1 MVKTFNHVKIPQ
13 LDFELEAVTLE
24 SGRTYTTP
32 QGNVYQSITT
42 ALSKYNKQAIQE
54 WRDAVGEEEA
64 NRVSGRASRRGSAV
78 HLAFEDYIANKLND
92 MKIKMMMPNIK
103 ELFNQLRPEI
113 DAHVGTVYSIEQ
125 ALYSDKLKV
134 AGRSDLIAD
143 WDGEIAV
150 IDYKTSTKE
159 KLEENIQNYFMQG
172 TAYALMF
179 EELVGKPIDKIVIA
193 IAVEESRRPQIFVR
207 YKNNYINPLMELI
220 NGPKN

>member
-32 QGNVYQSITT
+32 QGNVYKSITT

-54 WRDAVGEEEA
+54 WREAVGEEEA
-64 NRVSGRASRRGSAV
+64 NRVSGRASRRGSAL

-92 MKIKMMMPNIK
+92 MKIRMMMPNIK
-103 ELFNQLRPEI
+103 ELFLQLRPEI

-125 ALYSDKLKV
+125 ALYSDKLQV
-134 AGRSDLIAD
+134 AGRTDLIAD
-143 WDGEIAV
+143 WDNEIAV
-150 IDYKTSTKE
+150 IDYKSSTKE

-179 EELVGKPIDKIVIA
+179 EELVGEPIDKIVIA
-193 IAVEESRRPQIFVR
+193 IAVEESRKPQIFVR
-207 YKNNYINPLMELI
+207 NKNNYINPLMELL
-220 NGPKN
+220 NG

>member
-1 MVKTFNHVKIPQ
+1 MKIFQKKQIPA
-13 LDFELEAVTLE
+13 LDFDLVAETTE

-32 QGNVYQSITT
+32 QGKVYRSITT

-54 WRDAVGEEEA
+54 WRNSVGEEEA
-64 NRVSGRASRRGSAV
+64 NRVSSRASRRGSAV

-92 MKIKMMMPNIK
+92 MKIRMMMPNIK
-103 ELFNQLRPEI
+103 ELFLQLKPEI

-125 ALYSDKLKV
+125 ALYSDKMQV

-172 TAYALMF
+172 TAYALMY
-179 EELVGKPIDKIVIA
+179 EELVGEPIDKIVIA
-193 IAVEESRRPQIFVR
+193 IAVEESTKPQIFVR
-207 YKNNYINPLMELI
+207 YKNNYINPLMELL
-220 NGPKN
+220 NG

>member
-32 QGNVYQSITT
+32 QGNVYKSITT

-64 NRVSGRASRRGSAV
+64 NRVSGRASRRGSAL

-92 MKIKMMMPNIK
+92 MKIRMMMPNIK
-103 ELFNQLRPEI
+103 ELFLQLRPEI

-125 ALYSDKLKV
+125 ALYSDKLQV
-134 AGRSDLIAD
+134 AGRTDLIAD
-143 WDGEIAV
+143 WDNEIAV
-150 IDYKTSTKE
+150 IDYKSSTKE

-179 EELVGKPIDKIVIA
+179 EELVGEPIDKIVIA
-193 IAVEESRRPQIFVR
+193 IAVEESRKPQIFVR
-207 YKNNYINPLMELI
+207 YKNNYINPLMELL
-220 NGPKN
+220 NG

>member
-32 QGNVYQSITT
+32 QGNVYKSITT

-54 WRDAVGEEEA
+54 WRNAVGEEEA
-64 NRVSGRASRRGSAV
+64 KRVSSLASRRGSAV

-92 MKIKMMMPNIK
+92 MKIRMMMPNIK
-103 ELFNQLRPEI
+103 ELFLQLKPEI

-125 ALYSDKLKV
+125 ALYSDKLQV
-134 AGRSDLIAD
+134 AGRTDLIAD
-143 WDGEIAV
+143 WDEEIAV

-193 IAVEESRRPQIFVR
+193 IAVEESRKPQIFVR
-207 YKNNYINPLMELI
+207 YKNNYINPLMELL
-220 NGPKN
+220 NG

>member
-32 QGNVYQSITT
+32 QGNVYKSITT

-54 WRDAVGEEEA
+54 WKNAVGEEEA
-64 NRVSGRASRRGSAV
+64 KRVSSLAARRGSAV

-92 MKIKMMMPNIK
+92 MKIRMMMPNIK
-103 ELFNQLRPEI
+103 ELFLQLKPEI

-125 ALYSDKLKV
+125 ALYSDKLQV
-134 AGRSDLIAD
+134 AGRTDLIAD
-143 WDGEIAV
+143 WDDEIAV

-193 IAVEESRRPQIFVR
+193 IAVEESRKPQIFVR
-207 YKNNYINPLMELI
+207 YKNNYINPLMELL
-220 NGPKN
+220 NG

>member
-1 MVKTFNHVKIPQ
+1 MVKTFIHEKVPQ
-13 LDFELEAVTLE
+13 LDFELEAVTTE

-54 WRDAVGEEEA
+54 WRNAVGEEEA
-64 NRVSGRASRRGSAV
+64 NRVAGRASRRGSAL
-78 HLAFEDYIANKLND
+78 HQAFEDYIANKLSD

-125 ALYSDKLKV
+125 ALYSDRLKV
-134 AGRSDLIAD
+134 AGRTDLIAD
-143 WDGEIAV
+143 WDDEIAV
-150 IDYKTSTKE
+150 IDYKSSTKE

-172 TAYALMF
+172 TAYALMY
-179 EELVGKPIDKIVIA
+179 EELVGEPIDKIVIA
-193 IAVEESRRPQIFVR
+193 IAVEESRKPQIFVR
-207 YKNNYINPLMELI
+207 NKNDYINSLMELL
-220 NGPKN
+220 NG

>member
-32 QGNVYQSITT
+32 QGNVYKSITT

-54 WRDAVGEEEA
+54 WKNAVGEEEA
-64 NRVSGRASRRGSAV
+64 KRVSSLAARRGSAV

-92 MKIKMMMPNIK
+92 MKIRMMMPNIK
-103 ELFNQLRPEI
+103 ELFLQLKPEI

-125 ALYSDKLKV
+125 ALYSDKLQV
-134 AGRSDLIAD
+134 AGRTDLIAD
-143 WDGEIAV
+143 WDEEIAV

-179 EELVGKPIDKIVIA
+179 EELVGQPIDKIVIA
-193 IAVEESRRPQIFVR
+193 IAVEESRKPQIFVR
-207 YKNNYINPLMELI
+207 YKNNYINPLMELL
-220 NGPKN
+220 NG

>member
-32 QGNVYQSITT
+32 QGNVYKSITT

-64 NRVSGRASRRGSAV
+64 NRVSGRASRRGSAL

-92 MKIKMMMPNIK
+92 MKIRMMMPNIK
-103 ELFNQLRPEI
+103 ELFLQLRPEI

-125 ALYSDKLKV
+125 ALYSDKLQV
-134 AGRSDLIAD
+134 AGRTDLIAD
-143 WDGEIAV
+143 WDNEIAV
-150 IDYKTSTKE
+150 IDYKSSTKE

-179 EELVGKPIDKIVIA
+179 EELVGEPIDKIVIA
-193 IAVEESRRPQIFVR
+193 IAVEESRKPQIFVR
-207 YKNNYINPLMELI
+207 NKNNYINPLMELL
-220 NGPKN
+220 NG

>member
-1 MVKTFNHVKIPQ
+1 MVKQFNHVKIPQ

-32 QGNVYQSITT
+32 QGNVYKSITT
-42 ALSKYNKQAIQE
+42 ALSKYNKQAILE
-54 WRDAVGEEEA
+54 WRKAVGEEEA

-78 HLAFEDYIANKLND
+78 HLAFEDYIANKLSD
-92 MKIKMMMPNIK
+92 MKIRMMMPNVK
-103 ELFNQLRPEI
+103 ELFLQLKPEI

-125 ALYSDKLKV
+125 ALYSDKMQV

-143 WDGEIAV
+143 WDDEIAV

-193 IAVEESRRPQIFVR
+193 IAVEESKKPQIFVR
-207 YKNNYINPLMELI
+207 YKNNYINPLMDLL
-220 NGPKN
+220 NG

>member
-32 QGNVYQSITT
+32 QGNVYKSITT

-64 NRVSGRASRRGSAV
+64 NRVSGRASRRGSAL

-92 MKIKMMMPNIK
+92 MKIRMMMPNIK
-103 ELFNQLRPEI
+103 ELFLQLRPEI

-125 ALYSDKLKV
+125 ALYSDKLQV
-134 AGRSDLIAD
+134 AGRTDLIAD
-143 WDGEIAV
+143 WDNEIAV
-150 IDYKTSTKE
+150 IDYKSSTKE

-193 IAVEESRRPQIFVR
+193 IAVEESRKPQIFVR
-207 YKNNYINPLMELI
+207 YKNNYINPLMELL
-220 NGPKN
+220 NG

>member
-32 QGNVYQSITT
+32 NGNVYKSITT

-54 WRDAVGEEEA
+54 WKNAVGEEEA
-64 NRVSGRASRRGSAV
+64 KRVSSLAARRGSAV

-92 MKIKMMMPNIK
+92 MKIRMMMPNIK
-103 ELFNQLRPEI
+103 ELFLQLKPEI

-125 ALYSDKLKV
+125 ALYSDKLQV
-134 AGRSDLIAD
+134 AGRTDLIAD
-143 WDGEIAV
+143 WDDEIAV

-193 IAVEESRRPQIFVR
+193 IAVEESRKPQIFVR
-207 YKNNYINPLMELI
+207 YKNNYINPLMELL
-220 NGPKN
+220 NG

>member
-32 QGNVYQSITT
+32 QGKVYRSITT

-54 WRDAVGEEEA
+54 WRNSVGEEEA
-64 NRVSGRASRRGSAV
+64 NRVSSRASRRGSAV

-92 MKIKMMMPNIK
+92 MKIRMMMPNIK
-103 ELFNQLRPEI
+103 ELFLQLKPEI

-125 ALYSDKLKV
+125 ALYSDKMQV
-134 AGRSDLIAD
+134 AGRSDLIAE
-143 WDGEIAV
+143 WDEEIAV

-172 TAYALMF
+172 TAYALMY
-179 EELVGKPIDKIVIA
+179 EELVGEPIDKIVIA
-193 IAVEESRRPQIFVR
+193 IAVEESTKPQIFVR
-207 YKNNYINPLMELI
+207 YKNNYINPLMELL
-220 NGPKN
+220 NG

>member
-13 LDFELEAVTLE
+13 LDFEMEAVTLE

-32 QGNVYQSITT
+32 QGNVYKSITT

-54 WRDAVGEEEA
+54 WRNAVGEEEA

-78 HLAFEDYIANKLND
+78 HLAFEDYIANKLSD

-103 ELFNQLRPEI
+103 ELFLQLKPEI

-125 ALYSDKLKV
+125 ALYSDKMQV

-143 WDGEIAV
+143 WDDEIAV

-172 TAYALMF
+172 TAYALMY

-193 IAVEESRRPQIFVR
+193 IAVEESRKPQIFVR
-207 YKNNYINPLMELI
+207 YKNNYINPLMELL
-220 NGPKN
+220 NG

>member
-13 LDFELEAVTLE
+13 LDFEMKAVTLE

-32 QGNVYQSITT
+32 QGNVYRSITT
-42 ALSKYNKQAIQE
+42 ALSKYNKHAIQE
-54 WRDAVGEEEA
+54 WKNAVGEEEA
-64 NRVSGRASRRGSAV
+64 KRVSGRASRRGSAV

-92 MKIKMMMPNIK
+92 MKIRMMMPNIK
-103 ELFNQLRPEI
+103 ELFLQLKPEI

-125 ALYSDKLKV
+125 ALYSDKLQV

-143 WDGEIAV
+143 WDNEIAV

-172 TAYALMF
+172 TAYALMY
-179 EELVGKPIDKIVIA
+179 EELVGLPIDKIVIA

-207 YKNNYINPLMELI
+207 YKNDYINPLMELL
-220 NGPKN
+220 NG

>member
-32 QGNVYQSITT
+32 QGNVYKSITT

-54 WRDAVGEEEA
+54 WREAVGEEEA
-64 NRVSGRASRRGSAV
+64 NRVSGRASRRGSAL

-92 MKIKMMMPNIK
+92 MKIRMMMPNIK
-103 ELFNQLRPEI
+103 ELFLQLKPEI

-125 ALYSDKLKV
+125 ALYSDKMQV
-134 AGRSDLIAD
+134 AGRADLIAD
-143 WDGEIAV
+143 WDDEIAV

-172 TAYALMF
+172 TAYALMY
-179 EELVGKPIDKIVIA
+179 EELVGEPIDKIVIA
-193 IAVEESRRPQIFVR
+193 IAVEEARKPQIFVR
-207 YKNNYINPLMELI
+207 NKNNYINPLMELL
-220 NGPKN
+220 NG

>member
-1 MVKTFNHVKIPQ
+1 MVKQFNHAKIPQ

-32 QGNVYQSITT
+32 QGNVYKSITT
-42 ALSKYNKQAIQE
+42 ALSKYNKQAILE
-54 WRDAVGEEEA
+54 WRKAVGEEEA

-78 HLAFEDYIANKLND
+78 HLAFEDYIANKLSD
-92 MKIKMMMPNIK
+92 MKIRMMMPNVK
-103 ELFNQLRPEI
+103 ELFLQLKPEI

-125 ALYSDKLKV
+125 ALYSDKMQV

-143 WDGEIAV
+143 WDDEIAV

-193 IAVEESRRPQIFVR
+193 IAVEESKKPQIFVR
-207 YKNNYINPLMELI
+207 YKNNYIKPLMDLL
-220 NGPKN
+220 NG